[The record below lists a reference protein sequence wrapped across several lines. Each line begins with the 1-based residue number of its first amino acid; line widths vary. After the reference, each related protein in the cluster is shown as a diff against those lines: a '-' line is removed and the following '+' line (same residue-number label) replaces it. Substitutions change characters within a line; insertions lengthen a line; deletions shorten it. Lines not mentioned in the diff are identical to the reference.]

1 MNRPARR
8 AGDRLTGAPTA
19 VRCLRLDFGAGPEMV
34 VAEGFENALAVSLV
48 GHARVVA
55 VGAVG
60 AYGRCRLPRT
70 VETITLAHDG
80 DDPDAKPAAAQAY
93 HRGVVRYLGQGL
105 TLRMTA
111 PPTGCDPNDVLKRG
125 GPDALKKL
133 LTEARC
139 DLGKV
144 DDAAFLDEVCKLDDL
159 AYDRAR
165 ATALKLLGLGKLET
179 LDKLRAATRKRWA
192 ETPGSTEIPPVP
204 DDDQPWLEP
213 VTDIGPVLDA
223 ALAEL
228 ARYVIAPPHRLATA
242 VLWSAYVHLLPRAD
256 LGIDVAPRLGIR
268 SKVRGSGK
276 STLLECVENLTPN
289 PVLAGSITPSSIF
302 RIIDATRATLLIDE
316 ADNIV
321 NKNSSPDLLAIL
333 NSGHRR
339 RTAYVIRSVP
349 TADGGWV
356 PAKFNTFTGIA
367 FAGLEILPETLQDR
381 SLGLPLH
388 KATREEKPEHLAN
401 GYSPVLI
408 ECRRKFARWA
418 ADLHGAAG
426 RDPAARAV
434 QSNRRQLARPVQHCG
449 SGRGRM
455 AGTRQAGGDGGDQRG
470 GQQPHPA
477 AAGSHLADLRREEG
491 RAHAHEG
498 PAGRPEE
505 NRGGAMG
512 GGEQRPRDRRRTG
525 CGKSSRASCRGPQIP
540 KRRRRS
546 AVPAN
551 GGRGKALPL
560 KGYTEDH
567 LREAW
572 RRYLDRKTPTETRQS
587 GRRRSGPAA
596 NGGGDLRRTSRP
608 RPSQGEA
615 GLAAD
620 GADKNGAKDPASG
633 ERRPQRTTDRRSG
646 GPARARRSRRGGM
659 IQDQLSPT
667 RSALAHFKVR
677 PSYATDAATATA
689 LVAEIIT
696 DAGEGL
702 IAVDFETTPLPS
714 ERARLADLTRRVA
727 EAKGKVQACA
737 ERRAAARRGQ
747 TTRRR
752 RRPRSRSPRRS
763 WRRSRRP
770 STTPSGPVSIRT
782 VRRRGS
788 ASSTAAAPASP

>member
-1 MNRPARR
+1 MRTRSRSPSQAR
-8 AGDRLTGAPTA
+8 D
-19 VRCLRLDFGAGPEMV
+19 
-34 VAEGFENALAVSLV
+34 
-48 GHARVVA
+48 RVVA

-60 AYGRCRLPRT
+60 AYGRCPLPRT
-70 VETITLAHDG
+70 VETITIAHDG

-111 PPTGCDPNDVLKRG
+111 PPTGCDPNDVLRRG

-139 DLGKV
+139 DLGKF
-144 DDAAFLDEVCKLDDL
+144 DDAAFLDEVCKLDDI

-165 ATALKLLGLGKLET
+165 ATALKLLGLSKLDT
-179 LDKLRAATRKRWA
+179 LDKVRTATRKRWA

-213 VTDIGPVLDA
+213 VTDIGPVLDTALTETRALRHRPA
-223 ALAEL
+223 APAGDGGALERL
-228 ARYVIAPPHRLATA
+228 CAPAA
-242 VLWSAYVHLLPRAD
+242 A
-256 LGIDVAPRLGIR
+256 
-268 SKVRGSGK
+268 RGSRHRRRAA
-276 STLLECVENLTPN
+276 SRHSEQEFEAPANQPCSNVSRTSRPTRSS
-289 PVLAGSITPSSIF
+289 PVRSRPRRLF

-349 TADGGWV
+349 TPDGGWV

-418 ADLHGAAG
+418 ADLTELPAVTMPPELFNRTGDNWRGLFSIAEAAG
-426 RDPAARAV
+426 R
-434 QSNRRQLARPVQHCG
+434 
-449 SGRGRM
+449 RM

-470 GQQPHPA
+470 GQQPRPA

-512 GGEQRPRDRRRTG
+512 GGEQRPRDRCATG
-525 CGKSSRASCRGPQIP
+525 CGKSSRDSCRGPQIP

-551 GGRGKALPL
+551 GGRGKAPPL

-572 RRYLDRKTPTETRQS
+572 
-587 GRRRSGPAA
+587 
-596 NGGGDLRRTSRP
+596 
-608 RPSQGEA
+608 
-615 GLAAD
+615 LA
-620 GADKNGAKDPASG
+620 
-633 ERRPQRTTDRRSG
+633 
-646 GPARARRSRRGGM
+646 
-659 IQDQLSPT
+659 
-667 RSALAHFKVR
+667 
-677 PSYATDAATATA
+677 
-689 LVAEIIT
+689 
-696 DAGEGL
+696 
-702 IAVDFETTPLPS
+702 LP
-714 ERARLADLTRRVA
+714 
-727 EAKGKVQACA
+727 
-737 ERRAAARRGQ
+737 
-747 TTRRR
+747 
-752 RRPRSRSPRRS
+752 
-763 WRRSRRP
+763 
-770 STTPSGPVSIRT
+770 
-782 VRRRGS
+782 
-788 ASSTAAAPASP
+788 